1 MRTIA
6 LKLEFGI
13 SKNQIYDTT
22 IALHFSDPF
31 HVSTRVANQC
41 NDSTLLLQVTLH
53 SQANATL
60 SVYDAWLNLHDGFTH
75 AGQGNGRP
83 ISAFFPLVI
92 SPFSRA
98 GLLFCLCLE
107 KRTAEDE
114 NKVPLENILNIRYE
128 ISGDRT
134 IGAHPPVA
142 MKSNEND
149 EDTSK
154 NLVFK
159 SALFLRQPVLS
170 PCLAVGFL
178 PLPSD
183 SIRVGQLVTRKWR
196 VERLKDIEEKR
207 VPQNNDK
214 MLYEINANSDKW
226 MIAGRKRG
234 HISLDMKQ
242 GSRIVISILCMP
254 LVAGYIHPPHLGLP
268 GIDEV
273 SISCSPAGCHL
284 V

>member
-107 KRTAEDE
+107 KRTAEG
-114 NKVPLENILNIRYE
+114 PL
-128 ISGDRT
+128 
-134 IGAHPPVA
+134 
-142 MKSNEND
+142 
-149 EDTSK
+149 
-154 NLVFK
+154 
-159 SALFLRQPVLS
+159 
-170 PCLAVGFL
+170 
-178 PLPSD
+178 
-183 SIRVGQLVTRKWR
+183 
-196 VERLKDIEEKR
+196 
-207 VPQNNDK
+207 
-214 MLYEINANSDKW
+214 
-226 MIAGRKRG
+226 G
-234 HISLDMKQ
+234 HT
-242 GSRIVISILCMP
+242 
-254 LVAGYIHPPHLGLP
+254 HLWL
-268 GIDEV
+268 
-273 SISCSPAGCHL
+273 
-284 V
+284 